1 MFLKNESQ
9 NQKKIEK
16 PLAEAKAMREFH
28 VVFNIP
34 SAWKDYYVTIAII
47 NYLTYIEWET
57 SSPQFVIELLPT
69 PVILRS
75 TSSFCSDRIGLLTDG
90 YQKSIR
96 LADGNIWMSVCIVHE
111 LQKDNM
117 EWKNN
122 WKENGISKLYK
133 QYNKKGCQKKDLC

>member
-1 MFLKNESQ
+1 M
-9 NQKKIEK
+9 
-16 PLAEAKAMREFH
+16 
-28 VVFNIP
+28 
-34 SAWKDYYVTIAII
+34 
-47 NYLTYIEWET
+47 TYIEWET

-75 TSSFCSDRIGLLTDG
+75 TSSFCSGRIGLLTDG

-96 LADGNIWMSVCIVHE
+96 LADGKTWMSVCIVHE

-133 QYNKKGCQKKDLC
+133 QYNKKGCQKKDLY